1 MSGRQ
6 LLRETLVDLSCTQII
21 KSEHL
26 WQFVFGPAGV
36 SLNLECPWRFLLQGR
51 VAFGCDD
58 HQQKFGHPSQIDGV
72 KKSHELLLSSSVA
85 SVEVRDGTGDLII
98 DFQNG
103 VRLEAFNLS
112 SGYEGWTCSLTDGRV
127 VVAQGG
133 GNVCVSDPIRGT
145 KADG

>member
-1 MSGRQ
+1 MSGPQ
-6 LLRETLVDLSCTQII
+6 LLRETLIDLRCTAIV
-21 KSEHL
+21 KLDSS
-26 WQFVFGPAGV
+26 WQFAFGSDGV
-36 SLNLECPWRFLLQGR
+36 SLNLWCPWRFLLQGK

-58 HQQKFGHPSQIDGV
+58 HQQQFGHPTQIDGV
-72 KKSHELLLSSSVA
+72 QKSHELLLNSSVV
-85 SVEVRDGTGDLII
+85 SVKVHDGTGDLTIE
-98 DFQNG
+98 FQNG

-133 GNVCVSDPIRGT
+133 GNVCISNPIRGT